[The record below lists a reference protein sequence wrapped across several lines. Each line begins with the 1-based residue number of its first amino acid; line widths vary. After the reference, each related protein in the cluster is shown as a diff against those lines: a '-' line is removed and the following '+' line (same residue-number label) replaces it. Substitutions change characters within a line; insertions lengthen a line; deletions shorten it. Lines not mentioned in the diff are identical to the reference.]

1 MERTDLQQQAA
12 DLLWEAEQTHTAI
25 DPLTELLPDLR
36 VSDSYTVQ
44 LINISRKLDIGRS
57 IKGHKVG
64 LSSKAMQ
71 KMMGVNEPDY
81 GHLLNDFFYKN
92 GDTINTRKY
101 FIPRIEVELAYVL
114 GTTLPAP
121 NCTVKDVL
129 NATEYIQ
136 PAIELIDSRIK
147 DWKIKLVDTISDNA
161 SSAGLIMGG
170 DKVKATDFSPRLV
183 GANLSKNGEIIAT
196 GAMGG
201 VLNDPTIAVA
211 WLANKVHQFGVTL
224 EAGHV
229 ILPGSCTKAFD
240 VNPGD
245 QVVAEYDGLGKI
257 DVGFS

>member
-1 MERTDLQQQAA
+1 MEITDLQQKAA
-12 DLLWEAEQTHTAI
+12 DLLWEAEMTHSAI
-25 DPLTELLPDLR
+25 DPLTDLIPELQ
-36 VSDSYTVQ
+36 VSDSYAVQ
-44 LINISRKLDIGRS
+44 LININRKLNSGQS
-57 IKGHKVG
+57 IRGHKVG

-81 GHLLNDFFYKN
+81 GHLLDDFFHSN
-92 GDTINTRKY
+92 GDTIPTGKY
-101 FIPRIEVELAYVL
+101 FIPRIEVEIAYVL
-114 GTTLPAP
+114 GKPLPAS
-121 NCTVKDVL
+121 NCTVEDVI

-136 PAIELIDSRIK
+136 PALELIDSRIK

-161 SSAGLIMGG
+161 SSAGLILGG
-170 DKVKATDFSPRLV
+170 QKADPKIITPKLI
-183 GANLSKNGEIIAT
+183 GANLSKNGKIIAT

-240 VNPGD
+240 VLPGD
-245 QVVAEYDGLGKI
+245 HIIATYDGLGKI
-257 DVGFS
+257 EVGFS